1 MAVLAIQAETG
12 LGMVG
17 IEAQSEIGKV
27 AVVAVHPG
35 HGELILLL
43 PDMAGLAVGYCMH
56 PAQGEAPGRMDIQN
70 CLLILPASRGMAAL
84 AIVAELPAVHIAVAI
99 GASGCH
105 PGEGEAGMTTGTID
119 KFVLPNQ
126 RKARLLM
133 PERQRRAHLMPGLG
147 GVAVL
152 AIPLDIAV
160 GILPATLR
168 PEAGADQ

>member
-1 MAVLAIQAETG
+1 MAVLAIQAEAG

-17 IEAQSEIGKV
+17 VEAQSEIGQV
-27 AVVAVHPG
+27 AVVAVHTG
-35 HGELILLL
+35 HGELVLLL
-43 PDMAGLAVGYCMH
+43 PDMAGLAIGYRMH
-56 PAQGEAPGRMDIQN
+56 SAQWKAPGRMDLQN
-70 CLLILPASRGMAAL
+70 CLLILPAGRRMAAL
-84 AIVAELPAVHIAVAI
+84 AIVAELPTVHVTVAI

-126 RKARLLM
+126 RKARLLV

-168 PEAGADQ
+168 PQAGADQ